1 MRECNVCHIG
11 KEANSENFR
20 PHGRGLSK
28 TCRDCENLKTGPQ
41 TGRARNPTPGAS
53 GDSYPNPNPGDDLFY
68 FADALKMVADSIAA
82 TKAELIREVGLL
94 TKEMSKIEADL
105 RAILQEIEPLKEKK
119 EG

>member
-1 MRECNVCHIG
+1 MRACNVCHIE

-28 TCRDCENLKTGPQ
+28 TCRDCENMKTGPQ
-41 TGRARNPTPGAS
+41 TGKARAPGNP
-53 GDSYPNPNPGDDLFY
+53 GDGLPKDPNPGDDLFY

-82 TKAELIREVGLL
+82 TRAELIREVGLL

>member
-1 MRECNVCHIG
+1 MRACNVCHIE

-28 TCRDCENLKTGPQ
+28 TCRDCENMKTGPQ
-41 TGRARNPTPGAS
+41 TGRARAPGNPSDGLPK
-53 GDSYPNPNPGDDLFY
+53 DPNPGDDLFY
-68 FADALKMVADSIAA
+68 FADALKMVADSIAS
-82 TKAELIREVGLL
+82 TRAELIREVGLL